1 MLLRQ
6 AFDKNGPKRIK
17 DMNPLDDGT
26 FPDAWYIPELT
37 RLIISTIPY
46 IESHPVALTHKEDII
61 KLNKIL
67 CKFVAEKKDG
77 WFRKH
82 NQRIEIYDFEEKTAN
97 FRQCSRHGM
106 EERYRV
112 FTTDLANNYLMF
124 MKQ

>member
-1 MLLRQ
+1 MLLRR
-6 AFDKNGPKRIK
+6 AFDKNGPKRIQ

-26 FPDAWYIPELT
+26 YPDAWFIPELP

-67 CKFVAEKKDG
+67 RRFVVDKQDG

-82 NQRIEIYDFEEKTAN
+82 NQRIEIYDFEAKTAN
-97 FRQCSRHGM
+97 FRQCSRPDM

-112 FTTDLANNYLMF
+112 LTTDLSQDYLMF